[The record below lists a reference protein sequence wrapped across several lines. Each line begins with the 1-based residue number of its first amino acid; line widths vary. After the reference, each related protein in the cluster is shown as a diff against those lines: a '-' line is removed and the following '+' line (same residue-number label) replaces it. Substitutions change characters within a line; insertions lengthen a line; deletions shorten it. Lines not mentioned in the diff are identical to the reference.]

1 MICASQLAN
10 LYGFSRVRA
19 VVHAHT
25 CTASHPLAVL
35 RPRPSLAP
43 VKFCLS
49 KKMTLPIAVLYCTP
63 VLELLMT
70 RGDRSSRLTV
80 SSPPSSLVCD
90 ASRYLQ
96 FKPTFSHEVC
106 FVLSCPSRPSPSS
119 VFHWT
124 PKHLSE
130 AKNQGLSTSTDSTLY
145 ARGLERLTALHW
157 EVPAGG
163 VGGCC
168 R

>member
-49 KKMTLPIAVLYCTP
+49 KKMTLNSNCCTVGIP
-63 VLELLMT
+63 TRSKFAFDCVFTPLLP
-70 RGDRSSRLTV
+70 RL
-80 SSPPSSLVCD
+80 
-90 ASRYLQ
+90 
-96 FKPTFSHEVC
+96 
-106 FVLSCPSRPSPSS
+106 
-119 VFHWT
+119 
-124 PKHLSE
+124 
-130 AKNQGLSTSTDSTLY
+130 
-145 ARGLERLTALHW
+145 
-157 EVPAGG
+157 
-163 VGGCC
+163 
-168 R
+168 

>member
-10 LYGFSRVRA
+10 LYGFPRVRA

-25 CTASHPLAVL
+25 CAASHPLAVL

-49 KKMTLPIAVLYCTP
+49 KKMTTDDQGRTKFAFDCVFTPLPP
-63 VLELLMT
+63 
-70 RGDRSSRLTV
+70 RH
-80 SSPPSSLVCD
+80 

-96 FKPTFSHEVC
+96 FKPTFSQDVC
-106 FVLSCPSRPSPSS
+106 FVLSCPSRPSSSS
-119 VFHWT
+119 VFHWE

-157 EVPAGG
+157 EVRAGG
-163 VGGCC
+163 AGGCC

>member
-49 KKMTLPIAVLYCTP
+49 KKMTLPIAVLHT
-63 VLELLMT
+63 VLQY
-70 RGDRSSRLTV
+70 SN
-80 SSPPSSLVCD
+80 
-90 ASRYLQ
+90 Y
-96 FKPTFSHEVC
+96 
-106 FVLSCPSRPSPSS
+106 
-119 VFHWT
+119 
-124 PKHLSE
+124 
-130 AKNQGLSTSTDSTLY
+130 
-145 ARGLERLTALHW
+145 
-157 EVPAGG
+157 
-163 VGGCC
+163 
-168 R
+168 

>member
-49 KKMTLPIAVLYCTP
+49 KKMTTAVCTRTTDDQGRSKFAFDCVFTPLLP
-63 VLELLMT
+63 
-70 RGDRSSRLTV
+70 RL
-80 SSPPSSLVCD
+80 
-90 ASRYLQ
+90 
-96 FKPTFSHEVC
+96 
-106 FVLSCPSRPSPSS
+106 
-119 VFHWT
+119 
-124 PKHLSE
+124 
-130 AKNQGLSTSTDSTLY
+130 
-145 ARGLERLTALHW
+145 
-157 EVPAGG
+157 
-163 VGGCC
+163 
-168 R
+168 

>member
-49 KKMTLPIAVLYCTP
+49 KKMTLPINYPSWGFITMEMPWKSVDKRARQAGFHPAVRAEGT
-63 VLELLMT
+63 
-70 RGDRSSRLTV
+70 G
-80 SSPPSSLVCD
+80 
-90 ASRYLQ
+90 A
-96 FKPTFSHEVC
+96 
-106 FVLSCPSRPSPSS
+106 
-119 VFHWT
+119 
-124 PKHLSE
+124 
-130 AKNQGLSTSTDSTLY
+130 
-145 ARGLERLTALHW
+145 
-157 EVPAGG
+157 G
-163 VGGCC
+163 VGK
-168 R
+168 RRQLQSN